1 MKKRKILFTS
11 ALLALTTLSLAS
23 CGSKSDN
30 DYEVGVLQYTTHTAL
45 DKATEGFKAALTKKV
60 EEAGKTVKITVK
72 NPEADTASLLTMSNQ
87 LVRNSDLVLG
97 NATPAATQLISSAA
111 TEGKSKLPILFTSV
125 TDPVSAKLVSSWT
138 GHSENVTG
146 TSDLNPINAQMDLI
160 HDFDS
165 TVDKI
170 GFLYN
175 VSETNS
181 KSQVDSC
188 KAYLSTN
195 YPNIQ
200 AVVNTVSQQS
210 EISSAVNKLI
220 SDGCDALYLPTDNLM
235 ASNMTVISNITNPKK
250 IPVYC
255 GESGMVESGGTMTLS
270 ISYYELGYTTG
281 EMAAQILLDG
291 KKASEI
297 DVVAQTES
305 EKMEFAYNTNAMTTM
320 NLAFS
325 DTFKTKYKIS

>member
-1 MKKRKILFTS
+1 MKKRKILITS
-11 ALLALTTLSLAS
+11 TLVALSAISLAS

-45 DKATEGFKAALTKKV
+45 DKATLGFKDALTKKV
-60 EEAGKTVKITVK
+60 EEAGKNVKITVK
-72 NPEADTASLLTMSNQ
+72 NPEADTASLLTMANQ

-111 TEGKSKLPILFTSV
+111 TEGKNKLPILFTSV

-138 GHSENVTG
+138 SHKENVTG
-146 TSDLNPINAQMDLI
+146 TSDLNPTDSQMDLI
-160 HDFDS
+160 FDFDS

-181 KSQVDSC
+181 KTQVDSC
-188 KAYLSTN
+188 KAYLQTN
-195 YPNIQ
+195 YPNAQ
-200 AVVNTVSQQS
+200 ALVSTVSQQS

-220 SDGCDALYLPTDNLM
+220 SDGCDAIYLPTDNLM

-250 IPVYC
+250 IPIYC
-255 GESGMVESGGTMTLS
+255 GESGMVDNGGTMTLS

-281 EMAAQILLDG
+281 EMAAEILLNG

-297 DVVAQTES
+297 DVVAQTEAS
-305 EKMEFAYNTNAMTTM
+305 KMEFAYNTSAMNAM
-320 NLAFS
+320 NLTFS
-325 DTFKTKYKIS
+325 DTFKTKYKFS